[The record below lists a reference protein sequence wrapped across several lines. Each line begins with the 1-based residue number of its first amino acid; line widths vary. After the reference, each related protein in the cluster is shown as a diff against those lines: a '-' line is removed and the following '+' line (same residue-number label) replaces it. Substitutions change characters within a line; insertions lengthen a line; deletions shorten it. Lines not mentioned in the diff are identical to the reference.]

1 MRPHIRTYLYAQ
13 SLRDTTTQFGVG
25 PEEVAKLAHD
35 DLLAERA
42 VDPLHIAYDVTVLV
56 RCSSFITSRNR
67 VPD

>member
-1 MRPHIRTYLYAQ
+1 MRHHIRTYLYAQ

-42 VDPLHIAYDVTVLV
+42 VDPLHIAYDVVHRVGALLV
-56 RCSSFITSRNR
+56 
-67 VPD
+67 VYHLPE